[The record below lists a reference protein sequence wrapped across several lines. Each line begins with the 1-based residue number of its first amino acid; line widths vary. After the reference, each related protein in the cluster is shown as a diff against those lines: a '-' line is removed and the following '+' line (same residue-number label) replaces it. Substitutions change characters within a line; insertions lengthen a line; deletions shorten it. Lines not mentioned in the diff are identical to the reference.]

1 MMVNNSTNI
10 NKIKNRLPPK
20 GAVVVVKNLTVQ
32 SVSITKKVVSSYPV
46 HGKVY
51 LIQFY
56 VIKFVSDLL
65 QVNGF
70 LPPIKLTTMI

>member
-32 SVSITKKVVSSYPV
+32 SVSITKKVVSSYPI

-51 LIQFY
+51 LIQF
-56 VIKFVSDLL
+56 
-65 QVNGF
+65 
-70 LPPIKLTTMI
+70 